1 MQSKSLNS
9 AQSLAPTTSAPQQQQ
24 TTDAL
29 IINSN
34 SNVVSEEILMQ
45 LKDQFGDNKQIYI
58 LNTSNN
64 SVSTSSSL
72 QNSTSANNAPI
83 QYLIVDKDIDINTIL
98 QDPSIF
104 SHTQPPQVQ
113 QTQPQQVQ
121 HQQSLSTILNN
132 NIKGIVSG
140 SSSTVGSSSSSSSNL
155 ADESIQRVQAP
166 PPKRKKFEFKLEN
179 KKNSFQDA
187 FLRFLAGEK
196 QLTLDNIISEQS
208 QQSNSNYNAGKKIN
222 SSSATSK
229 LQNGQSQQVAQSS
242 TTPPAQPAAQ
252 TTTVQLSNGVLP
264 AISNSLDKENYYNSS
279 RRENL
284 LPLNN
289 YEYRNSYKDHY
300 DNQGVR
306 VNPDLIKNLT
316 SPPTQSTKVNTSP
329 HLNKNVQLNSSLKQT
344 SLDLIGSGE
353 GLNSSKSSI
362 VITKTNNGLKA
373 SQVQAKIINNDHT
386 YKTHNQNGRV
396 LNDAKSVKGSEEL
409 EVLSDDGK
417 TSKVDKIG

>member
-9 AQSLAPTTSAPQQQQ
+9 AQSLAPTTSAPQQQQQQQ

-140 SSSTVGSSSSSSSNL
+140 SSSTVGSSSSSSSTL

-179 KKNSFQDA
+179 KRNSFQDA

-208 QQSNSNYNAGKKIN
+208 QQSNSNYSAAKKIN
-222 SSSATSK
+222 SSSAASK
-229 LQNGQSQQVAQSS
+229 LQNGQVAQSSSSS
-242 TTPPAQPAAQ
+242 TTPPAQPATQ

-264 AISNSLDKENYYNSS
+264 AITNSLDKENYYNSS

-316 SPPTQSTKVNTSP
+316 SPPKVNTSP
-329 HLNKNVQLNSSLKQT
+329 HLSKSVQLNSSLKPA
-344 SLDLIGSGE
+344 SLDSVGSGE
-353 GLNSSKSSI
+353 GVNPSKSSI

-396 LNDAKSVKGSEEL
+396 LSDAKLVKGSEEL

-417 TSKVDKIG
+417 ASKVDKLG